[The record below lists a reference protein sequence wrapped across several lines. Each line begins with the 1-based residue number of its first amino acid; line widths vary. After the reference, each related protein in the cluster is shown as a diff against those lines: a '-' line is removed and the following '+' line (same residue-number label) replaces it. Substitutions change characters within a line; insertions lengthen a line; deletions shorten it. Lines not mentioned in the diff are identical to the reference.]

1 MKSIELLAAIGE
13 VRNEYIQDILIPEQ
27 PELTS
32 QHKHRYPIS
41 VLVAVL
47 LLTAILAVTA
57 YAAGF
62 RISDW
67 FRELFGSL
75 NTEQSQ
81 VIEDMGMEHDDGEP
95 ISATVNGNSLT
106 ILSAFGDGYNAF
118 IRLRFTGPEGINLT
132 YSSVSDYSIYHDSY
146 VRGTNPVDLLSQ
158 PVPESS
164 EMLPEDYNAFSWE
177 MRFEDVTSGDASI
190 DAILH
195 IALDPEGSIRFDD
208 AVPETIT
215 IPGLWH
221 GWDTLLEGPW
231 QLNLGAMGG
240 DSMDLDVA
248 GKTAVRQLDGIIDHL
263 ILNRIVVS
271 QIGIEV
277 DATFEEP
284 ISGDSSFTY
293 PTTAAVLKDGSIVA
307 GSVGKYDGYYTEL
320 SGTTCKYKLYF
331 DIPVELEQIDHIQF
345 CDLILPVSG
354 DGKVAPSTTTQDE
367 MLQGTH
373 VVLGDPGSLRLNANA
388 YDSSEL
394 SAQEVY
400 DLPISQRSATYMY
413 AEYTSQGVQYYRY
426 QDDGRLAITVTNARI
441 VTDISQMGNSYAG
454 FSPDAYME
462 LVELEQPDPQA
473 PNRTHKWV
481 NREYPV
487 CLNEDGSFKDGYC
500 LILVD
505 LLVEN
510 QGIENYSPEGFHTG
524 FMTLALPGAEGPDYR
539 DTDYFS
545 DSTYQLPWVNYYD
558 IPSGETKAVSV
569 GFLITPDN
577 TWDLSQVRG
586 CNTSGNPNS
595 VFIDMQLTKEGE

>member
-13 VRNEYIQDILIPEQ
+13 VRNEYIQDILVLEQ
-27 PELTS
+27 PELTTK
-32 QHKHRYPIS
+32 HKHRYPIS

-57 YAAGF
+57 YAASF

-67 FRELFGSL
+67 FRELFGNLS
-75 NTEQSQ
+75 TEQSQ
-81 VIEDMGMEHDDGEP
+81 VVEDMGMAQDSCEP
-95 ISATVNGNSLT
+95 VTATANGNTLT

-118 IRLRFTGPEGINLT
+118 IRLRFTGPEGMNLT
-132 YSSVSDYSIYHDSY
+132 HSSVSDYSIYHDSY

-158 PVPESS
+158 PIPESA
-164 EMLPEDYNAFSWE
+164 EMLPKDYNAFSWE
-177 MRFEDVTSGDASI
+177 MRFEDVTNGDSSI

-195 IALDPEGSIRFDD
+195 IALDPEGSVRFDD
-208 AVPETIT
+208 AISETIT
-215 IPGLWH
+215 IPGLWYE
-221 GWDTLLEGPW
+221 WDTLLEGPW
-231 QLNLGAMGG
+231 QLKLGAMGG
-240 DSMDLDVA
+240 DSMELDVA
-248 GKTAVRQLDGIIDHL
+248 GKTANRQLGGIIDHL
-263 ILNRIVVS
+263 MLNRIVVS

-277 DATFEEP
+277 DAIFEEP

-293 PTTAAVLKDGSIVA
+293 PTTVAVLKDGSIVA

-320 SGTTCKYKLYF
+320 SGRTCKYKLYF

-354 DGKVAPSTTTQDE
+354 DGKVTPGANPQEE

-373 VVLGDPGSLRLNANA
+373 VILGDPGSLRLNPNA
-388 YDSSEL
+388 SDL
-394 SAQEVY
+394 SG
-400 DLPISQRSATYMY
+400 LQRSNAYMY
-413 AEYTSQGVQYYRY
+413 AEYTNQGVRYYRY
-426 QDDGRLAITVTNARI
+426 QDDGRLAITVTDARI
-441 VTDISQMGNSYAG
+441 VTNISQMDNSYAG

-473 PNRTHKWV
+473 PNRTHEWV
-481 NREYPV
+481 EREYPI

-510 QGIENYSPEGFHTG
+510 QGIENNSDDGFHTG
-524 FMTLALPGAEGPDYR
+524 FMTLALPGAEGPGYR

-545 DSTYQLPWVNYYD
+545 DNTYQLPWVNYYD

-569 GFLITPDN
+569 GFLITPEN

-595 VFIDMQLTKEGE
+595 VFIDMQLLKPKGG